1 MLALILLEK
10 CDTALDR
17 QPMEGHFAM
26 RDRHRGFA
34 LLATV
39 MLIAALLILQAGCG
53 NGMTTPD
60 TLDDALKA
68 PLPIDKIETWA
79 YQLQGLSE
87 AGAVRELEESEY
99 DMLVLEPTR
108 TDWSSDDREFDTAS
122 MVEDL
127 KASTAEGGEHRKL
140 VLAYLD
146 IGEAEDWRWYWTW
159 SRDWEPGEPFP
170 PDWPDFILAPD
181 PDGWEGNYPVA
192 YWEPA
197 WKDIIIYGENTGSHA
212 DRDYRSALD
221 EILRDGFDG
230 VYLDWVEGYQYI
242 PVALEALRQDL
253 DPAQEM
259 VDLIQEIGEYAQER
273 DPDFLV
279 VQQNAAAL
287 ASEIP
292 EVLDY
297 IDAIAQEAIWY
308 DGEAFDDWDDPD
320 AADIAVDPQL
330 TMEYLR
336 DLDDYMEAGL
346 PVFDCEYAVEYAAEA
361 YTRSRDQG
369 FIPYCTRRALSR
381 LTSTPPPD

>member
-1 MLALILLEK
+1 
-10 CDTALDR
+10 
-17 QPMEGHFAM
+17 M
-26 RDRHRGFA
+26 RNRRREFA

-39 MLIAALLILQAGCG
+39 LLIAALLSLQAGCDDCK
-53 NGMTTPD
+53 TTADTPD
-60 TLDDALKA
+60 DDLKA
-68 PLPIDKIETWA
+68 RLTIGEVETWA

-87 AGAVRELEESEY
+87 AGAVRELEESVY

-108 TDWSSDDREFDTAS
+108 TDWSSDDRKFDTAS
-122 MVEDL
+122 MVETL
-127 KASTAEGGEHRKL
+127 KASAAGDGEHRKL

-146 IGEAEDWRWYWTW
+146 IGEAEDWRWYWEW
-159 SRDWEPGEPFP
+159 SRDWEPGAPSP
-170 PDWPDFILAPD
+170 PDWPEFILAPD

-197 WKDIIIYGENTGSHA
+197 WKDIIIYGENMGSHA
-212 DRDYRSALD
+212 DRDYRSAMD

-259 VDLIQEIGEYAQER
+259 VDLIQEIGEYAHER

-287 ASEIP
+287 ASEAP
-292 EVLDY
+292 EILGY

-308 DGEAFDDWDDPD
+308 DGEAFDDWDDPE
-320 AADIAVDPQL
+320 AADVAVDPQL

>member
-1 MLALILLEK
+1 
-10 CDTALDR
+10 
-17 QPMEGHFAM
+17 M
-26 RDRHRGFA
+26 RTRHRRFI
-34 LLATV
+34 LVATAP
-39 MLIAALLILQAGCG
+39 LIAALLIMQAGCG
-53 NGMTTPD
+53 DGKTTPD
-60 TLDDALKA
+60 TPGDTLKA
-68 PLPIDKIETWA
+68 PLPIDEITTWA

-122 MVEDL
+122 MVEEL
-127 KASTAEGGEHRKL
+127 KASTAGEDSHRKL

-146 IGEAEDWRWYWTW
+146 IGEAEDWRWYWAW
-159 SRDWEPGEPFP
+159 SRGWEPGEPLQS
-170 PDWPDFILAPD
+170 DWPDFILAPD

-197 WKDIIIYGENTGSHA
+197 WKDIIVYGENTGSHA
-212 DRDYRSALD
+212 DRDYRSAMD

-242 PVALEALRQDL
+242 PVALEAMRQDL

-259 VDLIQEIGEYAQER
+259 VDLIREIREYAHER

-287 ASEIP
+287 ASEAP
-292 EVLDY
+292 EVLGC

-308 DGEAFDDWDDPD
+308 DGGAFDDWDDPA
-320 AADIAVDPQL
+320 AADITVDPQL

-336 DLDDYMEAGL
+336 DLEDYMEAGL
-346 PVFDCEYAVEYAAEA
+346 PVFDCEYATEYAAEA
-361 YTRSRDQG
+361 YTSSSDQG
-369 FIPYCTRRALSR
+369 FVPYCTRRALSR
-381 LTSTPPPD
+381 LTSTPPLD

>member
-1 MLALILLEK
+1 
-10 CDTALDR
+10 
-17 QPMEGHFAM
+17 M

-99 DMLVLEPTR
+99 DMLVIEPTR

-221 EILRDGFDG
+221 
-230 VYLDWVEGYQYI
+230 
-242 PVALEALRQDL
+242 
-253 DPAQEM
+253 
-259 VDLIQEIGEYAQER
+259 
-273 DPDFLV
+273 
-279 VQQNAAAL
+279 
-287 ASEIP
+287 
-292 EVLDY
+292 
-297 IDAIAQEAIWY
+297 
-308 DGEAFDDWDDPD
+308 
-320 AADIAVDPQL
+320 
-330 TMEYLR
+330 
-336 DLDDYMEAGL
+336 
-346 PVFDCEYAVEYAAEA
+346 
-361 YTRSRDQG
+361 
-369 FIPYCTRRALSR
+369 
-381 LTSTPPPD
+381 